1 MKPEVRPCTH
11 SGRSRRRQR
20 AAQTETRVP
29 GRGGSSSGTGRDMD
43 RPTSGAASSAQ
54 VELSTPRSS
63 ATGKGSLCKE
73 SNQSIVNTDNGK
85 IIKC

>member
-1 MKPEVRPCTH
+1 
-11 SGRSRRRQR
+11 
-20 AAQTETRVP
+20 
-29 GRGGSSSGTGRDMD
+29 MD

-54 VELSTPRSS
+54 VEPSTPRSS